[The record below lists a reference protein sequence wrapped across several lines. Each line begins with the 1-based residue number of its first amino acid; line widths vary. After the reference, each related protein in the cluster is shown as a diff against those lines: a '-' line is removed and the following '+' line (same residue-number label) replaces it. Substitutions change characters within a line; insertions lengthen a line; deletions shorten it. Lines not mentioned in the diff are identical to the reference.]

1 MRCRKIPRDDRGSM
15 IPLVLGC
22 LVITAMLVTVVTDIG
37 SLWLARR
44 SLQATVDGA
53 ALAGSRAVDL
63 GAIYSG
69 RSRGPLT
76 LDKPLAL
83 AAVRSFVSV
92 SPSAHQLGAQL
103 TRISVSGTTI
113 TVRAEASV
121 TPPFLSLLN
130 SRQVRIVAEA
140 SAETLA
146 G

>member
-1 MRCRKIPRDDRGSM
+1 M

-22 LVITAMLVTVVTDIG
+22 LVMTLLLVTVITDVG
-37 SLWLARR
+37 SMWLARR

-63 GAIYSG
+63 AAIYSG

-76 LDKPLAL
+76 LDKPLAI

-113 TVRAEASV
+113 TVRAEASM

-130 SRQVRIVAEA
+130 SHQVTIVAEA
-140 SAETLA
+140 SAQTLA